1 MTNTLL
7 SMMEGNGTAAY
18 IVLLALGILLVV
30 KGGDWFVDAASWIA
44 EVSGIPSF
52 IVGAT
57 IVSVATTLPE
67 ILVSSISAAQGQAE
81 MAIGNAAGSVNCN
94 IALIMAISLVF
105 TYPTIKRKDYIAKI
119 SILIATIAVLWGLSA
134 SGDFS
139 WWNAIILLALFVS
152 FIIENLIS
160 AKKHSDNLINDKDFK
175 SLKENQAKGNGILF
189 DYFQKLES
197 RKITLKKT
205 GIVIE
210 KKDIAKNVVMFLLGA
225 VAIFCGAQL
234 MCDNG
239 AQLAREL
246 EVPEG
251 IIGVTILAVGTSLP
265 ELVTAIT
272 AIIKKKSDLSVGNIV
287 GANIID
293 LSLILPICTFIT
305 LGKTGQ
311 PLPVDAQS
319 LTIDFPFCLAAAG
332 FALIPALIMG
342 KFKRWQGIILL
353 CGYATYITLLIL
365 NTVKVINIF

>member
-81 MAIGNAAGSVNCN
+81 MAIGNALGSVNCN
-94 IALIMAISLVF
+94 IALIMAISLAF

-160 AKKHSDNLINDKDFK
+160 AKNTPTTSLTTKTSQRSRRIRQKATEFCLTISKNSNREK
-175 SLKENQAKGNGILF
+175 SL
-189 DYFQKLES
+189 S
-197 RKITLKKT
+197 RK
-205 GIVIE
+205 
-210 KKDIAKNVVMFLLGA
+210 
-225 VAIFCGAQL
+225 
-234 MCDNG
+234 
-239 AQLAREL
+239 
-246 EVPEG
+246 PE
-251 IIGVTILAVGTSLP
+251 
-265 ELVTAIT
+265 
-272 AIIKKKSDLSVGNIV
+272 
-287 GANIID
+287 
-293 LSLILPICTFIT
+293 
-305 LGKTGQ
+305 
-311 PLPVDAQS
+311 
-319 LTIDFPFCLAAAG
+319 
-332 FALIPALIMG
+332 
-342 KFKRWQGIILL
+342 
-353 CGYATYITLLIL
+353 
-365 NTVKVINIF
+365 